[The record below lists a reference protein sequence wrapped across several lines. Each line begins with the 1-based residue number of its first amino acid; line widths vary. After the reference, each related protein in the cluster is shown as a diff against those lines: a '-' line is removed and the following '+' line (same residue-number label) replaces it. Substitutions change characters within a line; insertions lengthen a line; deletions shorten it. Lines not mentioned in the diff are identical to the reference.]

1 MTLYLGLLTVT
12 LLALLA
18 GLLLTV
24 GWWLYEFR
32 ISYKQMPL
40 LGEELTRQLMN
51 AREALTN
58 LQHTAK
64 ESGPELAKAV
74 GEARK
79 VMQDLQFLTQKA
91 EQVAE
96 AMDAQRERVIVQPQA
111 DGGRVTAENV
121 VAAASTTRDPLEE
134 LLAGLGD
141 TAKTAPTAEPLLPL
155 LGEEEDGPKVRVA
168 SRTEEDMRRK
178 LAR

>member
-1 MTLYLGLLTVT
+1 MTLYLGILTVT

-32 ISYKQMPL
+32 QNYKQMPM
-40 LGEELTRQLMN
+40 LGEELTRQLMQ

-58 LQHTAK
+58 LQRSARDV
-64 ESGPELAKAV
+64 GPELAKAV
-74 GEARK
+74 GDAQN
-79 VMQDLQFLTQKA
+79 VMQDLRFLTQKA
-91 EQVAE
+91 DEVASQ
-96 AMDAQRERVIVQPQA
+96 MDAQRVVMKAQA
-111 DGGRVTAENV
+111 DGGQVMAENV
-121 VAAASTTRDPLEE
+121 VAAASAARDPLEE

-141 TAKTAPTAEPLLPL
+141 APVSQATLPL
-155 LGEEEDGPKVRVA
+155 LNDTTAQDEPKIVRVA

-178 LAR
+178 LTS